1 MVFIDES
8 EAATSFLMQLSTW
21 DKEELDEKLA
31 NRVQVSKRA
40 VAKIIQVYDRLL
52 LKYEK
57 ILNFLESLSESNFGR
72 RRYFIDLTC
81 HNIFFIRNYLYLE
94 FYLSN
99 CFQF

>member
-1 MVFIDES
+1 
-8 EAATSFLMQLSTW
+8 MQLSTW

-57 ILNFLESLSESNFGR
+57 VLNFLESLSESNFGTR
-72 RRYFIDLTC
+72 
-81 HNIFFIRNYLYLE
+81 
-94 FYLSN
+94 
-99 CFQF
+99 

>member
-1 MVFIDES
+1 
-8 EAATSFLMQLSTW
+8 MQLSTW

-57 ILNFLESLSESNFGR
+57 VLNFLESLSESNFR
-72 RRYFIDLTC
+72 KSFLQ
-81 HNIFFIRNYLYLE
+81 
-94 FYLSN
+94 S
-99 CFQF
+99 